1 MMPKPSRKL
10 VTQHMENNIESQE
23 KQVLCP
29 ELDDL
34 LLHL

>member
-1 MMPKPSRKL
+1 MLKSL
-10 VTQHMENNIESQE
+10 WMENIIESQK

-34 LLHL
+34 LLHP